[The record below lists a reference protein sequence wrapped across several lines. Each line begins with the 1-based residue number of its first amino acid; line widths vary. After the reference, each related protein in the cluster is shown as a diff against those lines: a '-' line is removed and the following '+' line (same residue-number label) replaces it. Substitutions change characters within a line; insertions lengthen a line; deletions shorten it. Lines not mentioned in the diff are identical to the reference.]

1 MGEKGQTKETDEA
14 LFCCDRLTVAYHG
27 KPVVSEISFSV
38 KRGEILG
45 IVGESGSGKSTI
57 LKAAMGILGPG
68 GAVAQGEI
76 RLGGRVLSDLEER
89 DLRPIRGAQM
99 GMIFQDTKASLCPV
113 RTIESQIYD
122 MLAAHRSVTKR
133 QARKQAAEMLMRLGL
148 SDAGRILKC
157 YPFQLS
163 GGMNQRVGIAMAMLL
178 NPALLLADEPT
189 SALDAAVQKQTV
201 EELLKLR
208 KQYGT
213 AILLVTHNMGV
224 ISAMAD
230 RVLILQGGRIV
241 EYGAVPQVMNHPQS
255 AYTRQLLDAV
265 PKLRRD

>member
-1 MGEKGQTKETDEA
+1 MTADDPADACEGVSRAADGHGGVAGAGGRSRATDAE
-14 LFCCDRLTVAYHG
+14 R
-27 KPVVSEISFSV
+27 VSPAAD
-38 KRGEILG
+38 
-45 IVGESGSGKSTI
+45 GSCAPR
-57 LKAAMGILGPG
+57 AAGDMREPASG

-99 GMIFQDTKASLCPV
+99 GMIVQDTKASLCPV

-122 MLAAHRSVTKR
+122 MLAAHRPVTKR
-133 QARKQAAEMLMRLGL
+133 QVRKQAAEMLMRLGL

>member
-1 MGEKGQTKETDEA
+1 MNNRM
-14 LFCCDRLTVAYHG
+14 RLKAHG
-27 KPVVSEISFSV
+27 KINLGLDVLRRREDGYHEV
-38 KRGEILG
+38 KMVMQT
-45 IVGESGSGKSTI
+45 VGLYDSI
-57 LKAAMGILGPG
+57 
-68 GAVAQGEI
+68 
-76 RLGGRVLSDLEER
+76 
-89 DLRPIRGAQM
+89 DLRAVSRPGIRVETNLYYLPNDQNNLVW
-99 GMIFQDTKASLCPV
+99 K
-113 RTIESQIYD
+113 
-122 MLAAHRSVTKR
+122 
-133 QARKQAAEMLMRLGL
+133 AAEMLMRLGL

-201 EELLKLR
+201 EELRKLR

-213 AILLVTHNMGV
+213 AIVLVTHNMGV

-230 RVLILQGGRIV
+230 RVLILQDGRIV